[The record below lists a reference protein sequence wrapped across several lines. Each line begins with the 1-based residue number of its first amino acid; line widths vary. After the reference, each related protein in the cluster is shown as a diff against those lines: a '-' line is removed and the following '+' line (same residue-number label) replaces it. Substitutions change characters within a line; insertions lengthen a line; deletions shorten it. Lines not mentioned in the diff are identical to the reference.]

1 MGKKVERMTFV
12 VGDEVFWSSQAGGRN
27 TRKDGVVLRVVPAH
41 EQCRHEEKEKVLY
54 SLQGGGGEARDH
66 ESYLVLV
73 PGRTENSK
81 PLLYH
86 PVVSLLKKKC

>member
-1 MGKKVERMTFV
+1 MGKKVERKTFV

-27 TRKDGVVLRVVPAH
+27 TRKDGVVFRVIPAYKS
-41 EQCRHEEKEKVLY
+41 CYPEEKEKVLY
-54 SLQGGGGEARDH
+54 SLQLGTDMARDH

-73 PGRTENSK
+73 PGKTENSK

-86 PVVSLLKKKC
+86 PVVSRLEKK